1 MFGEVLDAHLS
12 VTSSPSTCSCAGVR
26 GGINAKGWGG
36 GLERG
41 GLSVPAGEGCNHLR
55 VSLLPCGCSCNL
67 INSTILEFTEYTVYN
82 TNLSLTSVHFS
93 AFDTKRIEY
102 IVEWNLE
109 NPSV

>member
-41 GLSVPAGEGCNHLR
+41 GLVYLQGKVVIISEYHCYLAGVL
-55 VSLLPCGCSCNL
+55 V
-67 INSTILEFTEYTVYN
+67 I
-82 TNLSLTSVHFS
+82 
-93 AFDTKRIEY
+93 
-102 IVEWNLE
+102 
-109 NPSV
+109 